1 MVDIADGVII
11 ICIAAVVMGVTA
23 MILSKIFPSI
33 QGFDD
38 DSNATIAAIK
48 SSTWDAIGLLPVA
61 LIVLAAVII
70 IGVVMYLKY
79 SGN

>member
-1 MVDIADGVII
+1 MDIANGVMTIGV
-11 ICIAAVVMGVTA
+11 CAVIMGVVA

-33 QGFDD
+33 VGFDEE
-38 DSNATIAAIK
+38 SNTTIAAIK
-48 SSTWDAIGLLPVA
+48 SSTWDAMGLLPVA

-79 SGN
+79 QN